1 MRIPLHLAWI
11 VRKKKKKKKAVLKV
25 ENNYNKI
32 QEISEM

>member
-11 VRKKKKKKKAVLKV
+11 VRKKKKEKKAVLKV